1 MHNIKHFLPDLI
13 LVSRAGRLTW
23 HGDII
28 PQDEIW
34 IKIGGDKGGGSFK
47 MNFQIANTLTPNAVH
62 NTCVF
67 SCFEAGDSVT
77 NLHISLDRY
86 KDDIRDL
93 QGMMWKYV
101 LYYVSYCMVESL

>member
-47 MNFQIANTLTPNAVH
+47 MNFQIANTLPMQSTTRASSLALKPGIVSL
-62 NTCVF
+62 TCT
-67 SCFEAGDSVT
+67 SA
-77 NLHISLDRY
+77 
-86 KDDIRDL
+86 
-93 QGMMWKYV
+93 
-101 LYYVSYCMVESL
+101 